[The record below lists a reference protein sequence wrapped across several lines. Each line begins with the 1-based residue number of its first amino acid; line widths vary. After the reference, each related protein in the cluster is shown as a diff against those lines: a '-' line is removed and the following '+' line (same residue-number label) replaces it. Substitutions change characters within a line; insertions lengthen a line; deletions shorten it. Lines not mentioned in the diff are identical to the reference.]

1 MRALALVAVLAVL
14 LLACT
19 RPPQPIVQVSPS
31 PEPGLLEVTVLLDL
45 SGSRAP
51 RGDAQRNALQLW
63 QDLDHSRG
71 GGRVR
76 VRLSVVDIASSDAR
90 LLIELRRA
98 AVESRADAVIVGVP
112 VTAATPG
119 FGEAARAAELPILL
133 TLPANEPVAGI
144 GGRWVFAVGPTPE
157 QIARRTVGVLPP
169 GSLSDSFVVIAA
181 TRPVDEETA
190 ATLAEYERRAGGR
203 PAVLP
208 LDRARADRLQMAA
221 RIIAG
226 ARRVHLSGSPR
237 EWGVLGQ
244 AVKQGARPLA
254 TTYVLSYLTEHTDL
268 GEFRDGIDAVW
279 PAPLHLTQ
287 AAIPPN
293 AAAAARRQFVQAY
306 TDRHGPPTAH
316 AAAAFDALT
325 LLALAAERV
334 GADDRERLREQV
346 EATGFAG
353 VTTTYAFSVTRH
365 AGYAGDDLVLYRWSG
380 NAPVPDTRR

>member
-1 MRALALVAVLAVL
+1 MTA
-14 LLACT
+14 
-19 RPPQPIVQVSPS
+19 
-31 PEPGLLEVTVLLDL
+31 LLDL

-63 QDLDHSRG
+63 QDLEQSRG

-76 VRLSVVDIASSDAR
+76 VRLSVVDVASSDAR

-112 VTAATPG
+112 VTAATTG
-119 FGEAARAAELPILL
+119 FGEAARAAQLPILL
-133 TLPANEPVAGI
+133 TLPAVEPVAGV

-157 QIARRTVGVLPP
+157 QIARRVVQITKSAL
-169 GSLSDSFVVIAA
+169 DTVVITADG
-181 TRPVDEETA
+181 RPQDPEIRAIVDEWRRVARTEPQQARVDRRDETLQA
-190 ATLAEYERRAGGR
+190 AVRLATV
-203 PAVLP
+203 PASS
-208 LDRARADRLQMAA
+208 
-221 RIIAG
+221 G
-226 ARRVHLSGSPR
+226 SGRRVHLGGSPR
-237 EWGVLGQ
+237 DWGPLGS
-244 AVKQGARPLA
+244 ALKQSARGA
-254 TTYVLSYLTEHTDL
+254 TYVLSYLTEHTDL
-268 GEFRDGIDAVW
+268 GEFRDGLDAVW
-279 PAPLHLTQ
+279 PAPAHLTL

-293 AAAAARRQFVQAY
+293 AAAAARRQFVQSF

-346 EATGFAG
+346 EVTGFAG
-353 VTTTYAFSVTRH
+353 VTTTYAFSVTHH
-365 AGYAGDDLVLYRWSG
+365 AGYSGDDLVLYRWNG